1 MAEKVTVRTQPE
13 DTRPQVRFVVLTQT
27 TTDVRKH
34 LNVADAPELI
44 AWESA
49 PRSTGIVQPV
59 ERKGT
64 HSTVFVPVVLN
75 PGPLR
80 PKRDPTRIQGGIR
93 RRHHLRRTLP
103 SSPAPADQHRR
114 HHHADKSDHSTT
126 RDPSPRDRAT
136 RQRKRYCRSP
146 DLTSGSDTE
155 DDRTEA
161 GTHETCARHHSP
173 SAVRRHQN
181 REDRTQ

>member
-1 MAEKVTVRTQPE
+1 MLRRNIRHNPATVGLQYSGYTRSMRPSQNSWCEVKWQQRRCSWPKQWQPCAG
-13 DTRPQVRFVVLTQT
+13 TAAALTQATILTKARTRHT
-27 TTDVRKH
+27 TQSDLWFRFE
-34 LNVADAPELI
+34 DPQC
-44 AWESA
+44 
-49 PRSTGIVQPV
+49 PSTG
-59 ERKGT
+59 
-64 HSTVFVPVVLN
+64 
-75 PGPLR
+75 
-80 PKRDPTRIQGGIR
+80 
-93 RRHHLRRTLP
+93 RTLP

-181 REDRTQ
+181 REDCTQ